1 MTRSGPS
8 KPSDARHGANRL
20 IIARGFLESAKLQ
33 IGSAQAGTLGNPIAA
48 TVVNAAIAYTD
59 ALTAT
64 FANKINQNDHA
75 AVIKTLRDAL
85 GNRLPKSQETRLTR
99 ILGNK
104 DLAQYGGRFMLLSDA
119 ESLFEQLKEYA
130 EWVENEMTR
139 R

>member
-1 MTRSGPS
+1 MLVPV
-8 KPSDARHGANRL
+8 RHK
-20 IIARGFLESAKLQ
+20 F
-33 IGSAQAGTLGNPIAA
+33 TNPIAA

-64 FANKINQNDHA
+64 FANKINQNDHT

-104 DLAQYGGRFMLLSDA
+104 DLSQYGGRFMLLSDA